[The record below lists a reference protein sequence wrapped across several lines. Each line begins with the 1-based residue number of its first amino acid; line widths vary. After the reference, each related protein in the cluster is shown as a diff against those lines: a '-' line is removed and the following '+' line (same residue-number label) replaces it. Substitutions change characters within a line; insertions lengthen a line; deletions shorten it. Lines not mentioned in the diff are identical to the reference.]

1 MASHK
6 TSRVPLVK
14 VAPLVIPS
22 SRPRNRLATDPLLK
36 KSGVHTD
43 KRNKRS
49 HAAANESSQ
58 DIADALSHRE
68 ADE

>member
-6 TSRVPLVK
+6 TSKSPTVK
-14 VAPLVIPS
+14 VAPLVIPV

-36 KSGVHTD
+36 KSGAHTD

-49 HAAANESSQ
+49 HATAHESTQ
-58 DIADALSHRE
+58 DIADALSRRE